1 MPQILPNRAE
11 ATAKRLTGWSAR
23 IQAAPRGVRSGRL
36 ERVSGLMLE
45 VAGLP
50 MTIGNRAAVAS
61 GRGWVECECVGFSG
75 RTTFLMP
82 IDPAD
87 RVAPGAVVYP
97 ANTPAQEGKNF
108 VPIESITPLP
118 IGESLLGRV
127 IDGYGRALDG
137 KPTGAEAPNSYR
149 SSPINPLHRQPINE
163 PLDAGVRS
171 INAMLTIGRGQ
182 RVGIFAGSGVGKSVL
197 LGMLARRCVAD
208 VVVIGLVGERGREV
222 REFCEDT
229 LGDEALHRS
238 VVVAAP
244 ADASPLARLRGA
256 LFATDV
262 ATYFRDS
269 GKHVVLIIDSLTRFA
284 MAQREIA
291 LSLGEPPVSRGY
303 PPSVFAKMP
312 ELVEKVGNGAVPD
325 SSITAFYTILLEG
338 DDIHDP
344 VADTARGILDGHLFL
359 SRELADSGHYPAID
373 IERSISRV
381 MPRVTQERHQIAARR
396 LKQLISRYMRGR
408 DLVAMGAY
416 APGSDPGLDE
426 ALRLWPDIQLFL
438 QQGMHDTHSMA
449 ESLDGLFSVV
459 GG

>member
-1 MPQILPNRAE
+1 
-11 ATAKRLTGWSAR
+11 
-23 IQAAPRGVRSGRL
+23 
-36 ERVSGLMLE
+36 
-45 VAGLP
+45 
-50 MTIGNRAAVAS
+50 
-61 GRGWVECECVGFSG
+61 
-75 RTTFLMP
+75 
-82 IDPAD
+82 
-87 RVAPGAVVYP
+87 
-97 ANTPAQEGKNF
+97 
-108 VPIESITPLP
+108 
-118 IGESLLGRV
+118 
-127 IDGYGRALDG
+127 
-137 KPTGAEAPNSYR
+137 
-149 SSPINPLHRQPINE
+149 NPLHRQPIRE

-171 INAMLTIGRGQ
+171 INAMLTVGRGQ

-229 LGDEALHRS
+229 LGAESLHRS

-262 ATYFRDS
+262 ATFFRDQ
-269 GKHVVLIIDSLTRFA
+269 GRHVVLIIDSLTRFA

-312 ELVEKVGNGAVPD
+312 ELVEKVGNGALPD

-373 IERSISRV
+373 IEKSISRV
-381 MPRVTQERHQIAARR
+381 MPKVTDERHLEAARR
-396 LKQLISRYMRGR
+396 VKQLISRYMRGR
-408 DLVAMGAY
+408 DMVAMGAY
-416 APGSDPGLDE
+416 VPGSDPGLDD
-426 ALRLWPDIQLFL
+426 ALRLWPDIQRFL
-438 QQGMHDTHSMA
+438 QQGMNENFSMSD
-449 ESLDGLFSVV
+449 SLIGLFSLLDPHSDVSRTV
-459 GG
+459 THGAA